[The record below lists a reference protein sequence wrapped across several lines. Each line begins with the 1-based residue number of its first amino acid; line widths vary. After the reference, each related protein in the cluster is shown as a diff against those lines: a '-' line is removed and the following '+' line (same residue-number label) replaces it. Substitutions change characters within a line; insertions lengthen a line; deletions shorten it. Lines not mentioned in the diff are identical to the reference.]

1 MCYKICTKL
10 LMKKKIIIKTHLK
23 SWSIFRDFFSAL
35 WCCLQGTDQQYVATL
50 QWHRFT
56 NFNTC
61 SSEWGGVCFPPST
74 TGRVIGAV
82 PVILCLVSG
91 FHSTPSIESQEQ
103 QLHHYTP
110 NKGGTKPF
118 KYNHTIPRL
127 HQKTTTTL
135 WSIKNARLQVPYK
148 VIQAQE
154 FVNFVLPW
162 NFVWR
167 QQKIYRQES
176 VLTNPI
182 FYVYYFKNNMRSQ
195 PSHSLPSAGLN
206 LRHRFQTAGLGLGSN
221 RSCSLWSYAWS
232 LDFSCFK
239 IDNRGREGG
248 KYSSIILFT
257 TVNSAFDIDNLILS
271 MFDIIRGTMYMKK
284 KQMRGRIHP
293 LLLYFECCEIQTP
306 CIKSQEQHLL
316 HYTPNKGGT
325 KPFKYIHTI
334 PSLQPRHNCKSMKL
348 KSAGLQVPCK
358 VIQAQEF
365 VNFILPGTFVWRQQ
379 KL

>member
-232 LDFSCFK
+232 LDFRCFK
-239 IDNRGREGG
+239 IDNRGRGQVFFHNIV
-248 KYSSIILFT
+248 YNSQLSIWYWQ
-257 TVNSAFDIDNLILS
+257 FDIVHVWYYQGHNVYEEKTDEGKDPPSIAIFWMLWNPDTMHKIT
-271 MFDIIRGTMYMKK
+271 GTAST
-284 KQMRGRIHP
+284 P
-293 LLLYFECCEIQTP
+293 L
-306 CIKSQEQHLL
+306 H
-316 HYTPNKGGT
+316 T
-325 KPFKYIHTI
+325 K
-334 PSLQPRHNCKSMKL
+334 
-348 KSAGLQVPCK
+348 
-358 VIQAQEF
+358 
-365 VNFILPGTFVWRQQ
+365 
-379 KL
+379 

>member
-1 MCYKICTKL
+1 MLQNLHKTL
-10 LMKKKIIIKTHLK
+10 NEKKIIIKTHLK

-61 SSEWGGVCFPPST
+61 SSEWGGVCFSPST

-167 QQKIYRQES
+167 QQKYIDRSQFWQTQYFMYIILKIKWGVSHHIACHLLDWIWDISSRLQEKETAGIG
-176 VLTNPI
+176 LWNPDTKPKI
-182 FYVYYFKNNMRSQ
+182 TGSAPITSQLWNPDTKCRITGNSSYYF
-195 PSHSLPSAGLN
+195 PALSLLP
-206 LRHRFQTAGLGLGSN
+206 
-221 RSCSLWSYAWS
+221 
-232 LDFSCFK
+232 
-239 IDNRGREGG
+239 
-248 KYSSIILFT
+248 
-257 TVNSAFDIDNLILS
+257 
-271 MFDIIRGTMYMKK
+271 
-284 KQMRGRIHP
+284 
-293 LLLYFECCEIQTP
+293 
-306 CIKSQEQHLL
+306 
-316 HYTPNKGGT
+316 
-325 KPFKYIHTI
+325 I
-334 PSLQPRHNCKSMKL
+334 P
-348 KSAGLQVPCK
+348 
-358 VIQAQEF
+358 
-365 VNFILPGTFVWRQQ
+365 
-379 KL
+379 

>member
-1 MCYKICTKL
+1 MY
-10 LMKKKIIIKTHLK
+10 MKKKQMRGRIHPLLLYFECCEIQTPCIK
-23 SWSIFRDFFSAL
+23 
-35 WCCLQGTDQQYVATL
+35 
-50 QWHRFT
+50 
-56 NFNTC
+56 
-61 SSEWGGVCFPPST
+61 
-74 TGRVIGAV
+74 
-82 PVILCLVSG
+82 
-91 FHSTPSIESQEQ
+91 SQEQ
-103 QLHHYTP
+103 HLLHYTP

-206 LRHRFQTAGLGLGSN
+206 LRHKFQTAGLGLGSN

-232 LDFSCFK
+232 LDFRCFK
-239 IDNRGREGG
+239 IDNRGREGA
-248 KYSSIILFT
+248 S
-257 TVNSAFDIDNLILS
+257 
-271 MFDIIRGTMYMKK
+271 
-284 KQMRGRIHP
+284 
-293 LLLYFECCEIQTP
+293 
-306 CIKSQEQHLL
+306 
-316 HYTPNKGGT
+316 
-325 KPFKYIHTI
+325 
-334 PSLQPRHNCKSMKL
+334 
-348 KSAGLQVPCK
+348 
-358 VIQAQEF
+358 
-365 VNFILPGTFVWRQQ
+365 ILP
-379 KL
+379 